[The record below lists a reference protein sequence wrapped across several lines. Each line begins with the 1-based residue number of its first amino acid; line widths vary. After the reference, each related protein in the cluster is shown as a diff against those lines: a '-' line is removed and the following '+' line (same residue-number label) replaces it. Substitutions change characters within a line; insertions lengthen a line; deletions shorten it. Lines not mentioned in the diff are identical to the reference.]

1 MASKYFQMITT
12 KVLVHNSF
20 EVCGFCTLPS
30 LAVGQGI
37 ARLLGGVFCEKLK
50 FMVF

>member
-1 MASKYFQMITT
+1 MSPNDYHESLGAP
-12 KVLVHNSF
+12 SF